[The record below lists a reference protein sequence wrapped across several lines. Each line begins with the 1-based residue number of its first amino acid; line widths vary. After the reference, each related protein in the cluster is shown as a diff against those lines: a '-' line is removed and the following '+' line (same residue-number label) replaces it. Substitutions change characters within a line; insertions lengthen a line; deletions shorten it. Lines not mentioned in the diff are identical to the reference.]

1 MLATRSGRTWPTV
14 PIVLGLGGLIP
25 FVGLALLAVT
35 GAASRFGVPADMARA
50 ALLAYGA
57 VIASFLGGI
66 RWGVALRESGRAS
79 ALDLVLSVVPSLIA
93 WASLALPRPFDAGA
107 LGLLLLAWGA
117 VDQDLPR
124 RGLAPAWFGR
134 LRIILSGVAGI
145 AMWVAALG

>member
-1 MLATRSGRTWPTV
+1 MTSERAI
-14 PIVLGLGGLIP
+14 PIVPLTLGLGGLVP
-25 FVGLALLAVT
+25 FVALALLAVT
-35 GAASRFGVPADMARA
+35 GSASRIGVPADAARA

-66 RWGVALRESGRAS
+66 RWGSALRESGRAA

-93 WASLALPRPFDAGA
+93 WGALALPRPFDAGA
-107 LGLLLLAWGA
+107 MGLLLLAWGA

-134 LRIILSGVAGI
+134 LRILLSGIAGL
-145 AMWVAALG
+145 AMLATALG